1 MSTTENTAETKTEI
15 GSSPEQQN
23 LGGMSAFCAWP
34 LLLVLVGGMLGGIL
48 GGAAF
53 GINMSIEK
61 SNLSRPLKI
70 LLNLGVGTSAVAIWF
85 AIAMA
90 IQSL

>member
-1 MSTTENTAETKTEI
+1 MSTTEKAVETTNKV
-15 GSSPEQQN
+15 GSSAEEQN
-23 LGGMSAFCAWP
+23 LGAMSAFCAWP
-34 LLLVLVGGMLGGIL
+34 LLLVLVGGMLGGLL

-53 GINMSIEK
+53 AINMSIEK

-70 LLNLGVGTSAVAIWF
+70 LSNLAVGTTAVALWF